1 VGLDLFK
8 LRVFVT
14 VVDRQGYSAAAAHL
28 GLSQATVSFHVHG
41 LERQLGTPL
50 VRYEHREVRL
60 TPAGEQV
67 YRRAVRMLRDERQL
81 LRSIRSGHDGQ
92 VSLGASIAFEQPF
105 FFEQVLVPYRR
116 AHPEILVSVR
126 FGPSVRLAEQVLDD
140 RLDLAYAIGWQVPG
154 GVRFEPLHTAEFVL
168 VVARSHPLG
177 SGSGETTVEEV
188 SRAGLITA
196 PLNDVEWVHYENVLR
211 KLGLGAADAPLEIDG
226 MQARVLAARA
236 GMGVLG
242 TFQPPY
248 ASLVDEAL
256 RPLRLGRAAPRVQVG
271 LVHRRPE
278 PAGPVF
284 QLAACIR
291 RLGSA
296 SSSEAAW

>member
-14 VVDRQGYSAAAAHL
+14 VVDRHGYSAAAAHL

-41 LERQLGTPL
+41 LERQLGIPL
-50 VRYEHREVRL
+50 VRYEHREIRL
-60 TPAGEQV
+60 TPTGEQV
-67 YRRAVRMLRDERQL
+67 YRRAIRMLRDERDL
-81 LRSIRSGHDGQ
+81 LRSIRSGHGGE
-92 VSLGASIAFEQPF
+92 VSLGVSIAFEQAF
-105 FFEQVLVPYRR
+105 FFERVLVPFRR
-116 AHPEILVSVR
+116 AHPDTRVSVR
-126 FGPSVRLAEQVLDD
+126 FGHSVRLAEQVLDH

-154 GVRFEPLHTAEFVL
+154 GVRFEPLHTAAFVL
-168 VVARSHPLG
+168 LVARSHPLAER
-177 SGSGETTVEEV
+177 ETVTVDEV
-188 SRAGLITA
+188 SKAGLITA